1 MLEFRNRIT
10 YGMNHTLVKYIE
22 EESEWDYI
30 PNITQHFHLWVS
42 WNFFCILQPNIWR
55 FVISIYESS
64 IDWNLVSW
72 HKKFIPLS
80 LEYIPIVFSYLQ
92 CFPVWKSLKSIW
104 SLYNIYST
112 NFNNVCIKIFFSL
125 FVELFSKHY
134 WDAPSG
140 APACSP
146 LVHMWNPLNRILPE
160 KSKKSF

>member
-1 MLEFRNRIT
+1 MLQFRNNIT

-22 EESEWDYI
+22 EESEWEYI

-42 WNFFCILQPNIWR
+42 WNFFCILQPHIWR
-55 FVISIYESS
+55 FVTSIYKCSM
-64 IDWNLVSW
+64 DWNLVSW
-72 HKKFIPLS
+72 HKKFQKFIPLS

-112 NFNNVCIKIFFSL
+112 NFNNVCIKIVFSL

-140 APACSP
+140 HLLAA
-146 LVHMWNPLNRILPE
+146 RIHILQLQPR
-160 KSKKSF
+160 S